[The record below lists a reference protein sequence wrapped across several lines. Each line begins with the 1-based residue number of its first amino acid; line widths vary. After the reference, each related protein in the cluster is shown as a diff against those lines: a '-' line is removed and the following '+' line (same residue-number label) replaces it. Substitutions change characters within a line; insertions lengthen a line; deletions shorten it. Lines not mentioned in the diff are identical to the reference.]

1 VRKHAAKRLV
11 RVMSAAK
18 SKPTPNLPFTVERI
32 PTRLASGMREAAA
45 SLGVSEAYLYK
56 LARLGKLR
64 LVRIGKRTLLP
75 ETERQRLI
83 ASATSNTT

>member
-1 VRKHAAKRLV
+1 MSRAKL
-11 RVMSAAK
+11 K
-18 SKPTPNLPFTVERI
+18 PNLKPLVTIETT

-45 SLGVSEAYLYK
+45 SLGLSEAYLYK

-83 ASATSNTT
+83 ASETINTA